1 MPEEG
6 REAQGETPGLVG
18 GQDPVPEEEEAASSS
33 SSPIMG
39 TLELCAPG
47 ALSPPQSMQG
57 ASSSPTTIDNT
68 LWSQSDEGSSNQ
80 EKKEPITLPS
90 PSVMESLL

>member
-57 ASSSPTTIDNT
+57 ASSSPTTIYT